1 MRQIL
6 IDHVR
11 SKHTRKRGGQW
22 ARVTLRTNE
31 TSSEQNVLD
40 LLALDRALEQLEQR
54 DARLARIV
62 ELKVF
67 GGMASGETA
76 AVIGVSTRTV
86 VIDCKVA
93 RLWLKRLMAT

>member
-1 MRQIL
+1 
-6 IDHVR
+6 V
-11 SKHTRKRGGQW
+11 
-22 ARVTLRTNE
+22 A
-31 TSSEQNVLD
+31 
-40 LLALDRALEQLEQR
+40 
-54 DARLARIV
+54 ARLARIV

-86 VIDCKVA
+86 ATDCKVA